1 MFWGVPAKIP
11 CYISR
16 MAKKAK
22 ELDLSDCIT
31 FQSLSMRQQRF
42 VLHYLKLGNATKAAI
57 KSGYSK
63 KSAGAISGENLQKPA
78 ISAAITEVKRKLFQ
92 PLIADAQELREYWTH
107 ILRGDIGKIAQW
119 NDGGLSFN
127 STSENMPQPTRR
139 LIKKITVKEKTSPK
153 GDFTEVQTS
162 VELHDP
168 LKASE
173 LLARDLGM
181 LKEKVEHSGPD
192 GGPIPTKLEIE
203 FIDDEN

>member
-1 MFWGVPAKIP
+1 MEKRAQF
-11 CYISR
+11 
-16 MAKKAK
+16 
-22 ELDLSDCIT
+22 DFSDCPV
-31 FQSLSMRQQRF
+31 FQTLSMKQQLF
-42 VLHYLKLGNATKAAI
+42 IIEYLKDEDHNASRAALRA
-57 KSGYSK
+57 KYSK
-63 KSAGAISGENLQKPA
+63 KTASAIAHENLRKPK
-78 ISAAITEVKRKLFQ
+78 IIAAMDEIKRIIFQ

-139 LIKKITVKEKTSPK
+139 LIKKITVKEKTSQK

-181 LKEKVEHSGPD
+181 LKEKVEHSGPE